1 MRILRRAAAIAAA
14 LLLSAGLMSCAERPE
29 KSKIGEG
36 GLSIHGAGAT
46 FPAPL
51 YKHWM
56 EVYATEHPQLSF
68 SYDAVGS
75 GEGIKRFV
83 AGEVDF
89 GASDAAMKDEEMAQ
103 VASGVKLVPSTAGM
117 VVLAYN
123 IWGLDGPIKLKRDV
137 YVDIF
142 LGKITHWNDSRIATS
157 NPDLKL
163 PKMEITPVVRL
174 DSSGTTYAF
183 TNHLSA
189 ISEAWRSGPGTGK
202 LIDWPGRASVA
213 RGNDGVAGRIK
224 LTSGAIGYVEY
235 GFAKRLDLPVAWL
248 ENKAGMFVQ
257 PSAQSGQLALQ
268 NGSAKIPRNLRVFI
282 PDPDGEGSYP
292 IVSYS
297 WLLLYKKYTN
307 DKLANAL
314 KDFVWW
320 GLSRGQSYAE
330 ALGYIPLP
338 QEMISRASEIV
349 DRVHH

>member
-1 MRILRRAAAIAAA
+1 MNSIRRAAGIAAA
-14 LLLSAGLMSCAERPE
+14 LVLSLGLMSCADRPE
-29 KSKIGEG
+29 KPKIGSG
-36 GLSIHGAGAT
+36 ALSIQGAGAT

-51 YKHWM
+51 YTKWL
-56 EVYATEHPQLSF
+56 EVYTAEHPEVSF

-75 GEGIKRFV
+75 GEGIKRFI

-103 VASGVKLVPSTAGM
+103 VTAGVQLVPATAGM

-123 IWGLDGPIKLKRDV
+123 IWGLEGDIKLKRDV

-142 LGKITHWNDSRIATS
+142 LGKITKWNDPRIVAS
-157 NPDLKL
+157 NPHITL
-163 PKMEITPVVRL
+163 PDMEITPVVRL
-174 DSSGTTYAF
+174 DSSGTTFAF

-189 ISEAWRSGPGTGK
+189 VSEEWRNGPGTGK

-235 GFAKRLDLPVAWL
+235 GFAKRLGLSIAWL
-248 ENKAGMFVQ
+248 ENKAGKFVQ
-257 PSAQSGQLALQ
+257 PSAKSGQLALQ
-268 NGSAKIPRNLRVFI
+268 DGKQKIPRNLRVFL

-297 WLLLYKKYTN
+297 WLLLYKKYPS
-307 DKLANAL
+307 DKVANAI
-314 KDFVWW
+314 KDAVWW
-320 GLSRGQSYAE
+320 GLTRGQPYAE
-330 ALGYIPLP
+330 EMGYIPLP
-338 QEMISRASEIV
+338 QKMVSRASEIV